1 MWTGWKCFWQ
11 NISFKRLFEI
21 IELQIVI
28 VRQKSD
34 RVGHMAYQD
43 KYEAYLNQIPA
54 DIEACKS
61 SGRRHVFGYT
71 SNYDV
76 VFHWDVDVYNQIL
89 KEFLKEE
96 PAAQAGDTI
105 NTMEDF
111 ARISSYC
118 LMKGIG
124 ANFDIT
130 SLEVCEYLREH
141 FRSEPALGGTCA
153 QGVAALAAL
162 GFPMTAQL
170 TDRCREVCR
179 MMDAPGVE
187 VVKDGRLVPI
197 MEGASREVP
206 VYHMILQFSKD
217 DRIVIGDTE
226 YVVPL
231 SNRLIL
237 FYDRIHKT
245 TPVDPGFFEYW
256 NGHAGDIASYLA
268 SGFDA
273 VIDTAVMEERL
284 DEICGHFEI
293 LRKKNPDFI
302 AYVEGA
308 YYMNPEVKEML
319 FHRLA
324 PYVDIVGTNEE
335 ELVAQNEA
343 AGVMTDITDI
353 ESVIRGIEALRSGHG
368 IRGVVLHTKDYSL
381 YYGEELKG
389 IDIEKG
395 LTMGNLMSGTRARI
409 GRYGTIEE
417 CRETLKL
424 GLSPAGLAF
433 HERLVQPGGGR
444 QAVLVPSRYL
454 EHPRYT
460 IGLGDTF
467 VAGVHTC
474 FP

>member
-1 MWTGWKCFWQ
+1 
-11 NISFKRLFEI
+11 
-21 IELQIVI
+21 
-28 VRQKSD
+28 
-34 RVGHMAYQD
+34 MAYQD
-43 KYEAYLNQIPA
+43 HYETYLDQIPE
-54 DIEACKS
+54 DIEYCKRT
-61 SGRRHVFGYT
+61 GRSHVFGYT

-76 VFHWDVDVYNQIL
+76 VLRWDLDTYNQIL
-89 KEFLKEE
+89 NDFLKEE
-96 PAAQAGDTI
+96 PKAEAGDTI
-105 NTMEDF
+105 DTMEDF

-118 LMKGIG
+118 LLKGIG

-130 SLEVCEYLREH
+130 SLAVCDYLQEH
-141 FRSEPALGGTCA
+141 FQSEPALGGTCA

-170 TDRCREVCR
+170 TDRCREVCK
-179 MMDAPGVE
+179 MMDAPGTQ
-187 VVKDGRLVPI
+187 VVKGGKLVPI
-197 MEGASREVP
+197 MEGASEEAP

-217 DRIVIGDTE
+217 DRILIHGKE
-226 YVVPL
+226 YAVPL

-245 TPVDPGFFEYW
+245 VPIDPGFFDYW
-256 NGHAGDIASYLA
+256 NEHAKEISSYLV

-284 DEICGHFEI
+284 GQLVAHFETM
-293 LRKKNPDFI
+293 RKKNPDFI

-319 FHRLA
+319 FKGLA

-335 ELVAQNEA
+335 ELVAQNETH
-343 AGVMTDITDI
+343 GLTTDITNL
-353 ESVIRGIEALRSGHG
+353 ESVLSGIEALMFHCG

-381 YYGEELKG
+381 YYGEKLEG

-409 GRYGTIEE
+409 GKYGTAAE

-424 GLSPAGLAF
+424 GLSPVGLAF
-433 HERLVQPGGGR
+433 HEKLEALETSGH
-444 QAVLVPSRYL
+444 AVLVPSRYL
-454 EHPRYT
+454 EHPKYT

-467 VAGVHTC
+467 VSGVHTC
-474 FP
+474 FR

>member
-1 MWTGWKCFWQ
+1 MET
-11 NISFKRLFEI
+11 
-21 IELQIVI
+21 
-28 VRQKSD
+28 
-34 RVGHMAYQD
+34 MAYQD
-43 KYEAYLNQIPA
+43 KYESYLAQIPA
-54 DIEACKS
+54 DIEVCKET
-61 SGRRHVFGYT
+61 GRSHVFGYT

-76 VFHWDVDVYNQIL
+76 VFRWDIDVYNQIL

-96 PAAQAGDTI
+96 PMAQAGDTMD
-105 NTMEDF
+105 TMEDF

-118 LMKGIG
+118 LLKGIG

-130 SLEVCEYLREH
+130 SLEVCEYLQNH
-141 FRSEPALGGTCA
+141 FQSEPALGGTCA
-153 QGVAALAAL
+153 QGVAALGAL
-162 GFPMTAQL
+162 GFPMVAQL
-170 TDRCREVCR
+170 TDKCREVCK
-179 MMDAPGVE
+179 MMDAPDVQ
-187 VVKDGRLVPI
+187 VVKDGKLVPI
-197 MEGASREVP
+197 MEGASDEAP

-217 DRIVIGDTE
+217 DKIIIDGKE
-226 YVVPL
+226 YAVPL

-245 TPVDPGFFEYW
+245 VPIDPCFFDYW
-256 NGHAGDIASYLA
+256 NEHAEEISSYLV

-284 DEICGHFEI
+284 GELVRHFEAM
-293 LRKKNPDFI
+293 RKKNPDFI

-319 FHRLA
+319 FRGLS
-324 PYVDIVGTNEE
+324 PYVNIVGTNEE

-343 AGVMTDITDI
+343 HGLVTDITDI
-353 ESVIRGIEALRSGHG
+353 ESVIRGLEALMFHCG

-381 YYGEELKG
+381 YYGEELRG

-409 GRYGTIEE
+409 GKYGTIAE
-417 CRETLKL
+417 CRETLGLKLSPVGLDFHEKL
-424 GLSPAGLAF
+424 GKLKIS
-433 HERLVQPGGGR
+433 R

-454 EHPRYT
+454 EHPKYT

-467 VAGVHTC
+467 VSGVHTC
-474 FP
+474 FQ

>member
-1 MWTGWKCFWQ
+1 
-11 NISFKRLFEI
+11 
-21 IELQIVI
+21 
-28 VRQKSD
+28 
-34 RVGHMAYQD
+34 MAYQD
-43 KYEAYLNQIPA
+43 KYETYLNQIPS
-54 DIEACKS
+54 DIESCRR

-76 VFHWDVDVYNQIL
+76 VFKWDVDAYNQIL
-89 KEFLKEE
+89 DEFLKEE
-96 PAAQAGDTI
+96 PAARAGDTI
-105 NTMEDF
+105 DTMEDF

-118 LMKGIG
+118 LMRGIG

-130 SLEVCEYLREH
+130 SLEVCEYLRRC
-141 FRSEPALGGTCA
+141 FQSEPALGGTCA

-162 GFPMTAQL
+162 GFPVAAQL
-170 TDRCREVCR
+170 TDRCGAVCR

-187 VVKDGRLVPI
+187 VVREGRLVPI
-197 MEGASREVP
+197 MEGASDEAP
-206 VYHMILQFSKD
+206 VYHMIQQFSKD
-217 DRIVIGDTE
+217 DRIRVGGEE
-226 YVVPL
+226 YAVPL

-237 FYDRIHKT
+237 FYDTIHKT
-245 TPVDPGFFEYW
+245 VPIDPGFFDYW

-284 DEICGHFEI
+284 DQICSHFEI
-293 LRKKNPDFI
+293 MREKNPDFI
-302 AYVEGA
+302 AYLEGA

-324 PYVDIVGTNEE
+324 PYVNIVGTNEE
-335 ELVAQNEA
+335 ELVAQNEVH
-343 AGVMTDITDI
+343 GLTTDITDI
-353 ESVIRGIEALRSGHG
+353 ESVLRGIEALMFHCG

-381 YYGEELKG
+381 YYGEELAG

-409 GRYGTIEE
+409 GKYGTIEE
-417 CRETLKL
+417 CRESLEL
-424 GLSPAGLAF
+424 GLSPVGLDF
-433 HERLVQPGGGR
+433 HERLGRLKLDR

-454 EHPRYT
+454 EHPKYT

-474 FP
+474 FQ